1 MDTRMAQEGY
11 DMKSALALI
20 AFANAPQM
28 TGIIALLE
36 TAMEALDRAEKNL
49 AAAYVEHTIHL
60 LRSEE
65 ADEFEGLPS
74 HS

>member
-1 MDTRMAQEGY
+1 MGLRMVLEGY
-11 DMKSALALI
+11 EMKSALALI
-20 AFANAPQM
+20 AFANTPQM

-49 AAAYVEHTIHL
+49 AAAYVEHAIHM
-60 LRSEE
+60 LRSDVS
-65 ADEFEGLPS
+65 DEFAGLPS